1 METLFITKQ
10 EKNYSSFIHLSLFT
24 KFFIPFGN
32 YIFPAIL
39 WGNKKSESAFIDY
52 NGKQAINFQLSI
64 LLYSITMFVIAVPAF
79 LVTLFSNFTWT
90 QIESGNIIINDAN
103 FTHLTGFGILGV
115 VCASLFGLLKI
126 AEFFYIIYAA
136 IKSNNGEKVKYPLT
150 INFIK

>member
-1 METLFITKQ
+1 METVLITKQ

-24 KFFIPFGN
+24 KYFFPFGN

-39 WGNKKSESAFIDY
+39 WGTKKNESAFIDY

-64 LLYSITMFVIAVPAF
+64 LLYSITALIIAVPTF
-79 LVTLFSNFTWT
+79 LVTLLSNFSWSE
-90 QIESGNIIINDAN
+90 IENGNIIINDSN
-103 FTHLTGFGILGV
+103 FMHLTGLGIFGAICCALV
-115 VCASLFGLLKI
+115 VLLKI

-136 IKSNNGEKVKYPLT
+136 IKSSNGEKVKYPLT